1 MSPRLASCTA
11 IAITAAHRINSLGNW
26 CFLAQFQTLPVAVMA
41 CSLTE
46 RSRIN
51 DSRLPCV
58 FYHSQQNKGIVAPF
72 SRSALPFV
80 FGVQS
85 VPDNLSD
92 VDQFISVGLLN
103 SQLLSTIIPKCC
115 VILPVEPAVSNLKQC
130 AAGEHERLQPS
141 VNHRYDLS

>member
-1 MSPRLASCTA
+1 M
-11 IAITAAHRINSLGNW
+11 TAASKTNSAGKL

-51 DSRLPCV
+51 DSAHARI
-58 FYHSQQNKGIVAPF
+58 FYHSQQNRGILAPF
-72 SRSALPFV
+72 SRSALQFV

-92 VDQFISVGLLN
+92 VDQFINVGLLKTP
-103 SQLLSTIIPKCC
+103 LLSTIIPKCA
-115 VILPVEPAVSNLKQC
+115 VRLAVESGVSNL
-130 AAGEHERLQPS
+130 
-141 VNHRYDLS
+141 

>member
-1 MSPRLASCTA
+1 M
-11 IAITAAHRINSLGNW
+11 TAASKTNSAGKL

-46 RSRIN
+46 RPRFN
-51 DSRLPCV
+51 DSRHAGI
-58 FYHSQQNKGIVAPF
+58 FYHSQQNKGIVTPI
-72 SRSALPFV
+72 SRSALQFV

-103 SQLLSTIIPKCC
+103 SPLLST
-115 VILPVEPAVSNLKQC
+115 VVLESAVRRAVESAVSNL
-130 AAGEHERLQPS
+130 
-141 VNHRYDLS
+141 

>member
-1 MSPRLASCTA
+1 MSPRLASTTA
-11 IAITAAHRINSLGNW
+11 CAMTAASRSSSAGKL

-46 RSRIN
+46 RPRFN
-51 DSRLPCV
+51 DSRHAGI
-58 FYHSQQNKGIVAPF
+58 FYHSQQNKGIVTPI
-72 SRSALPFV
+72 SRSALPCV
-80 FGVQS
+80 GVQS